1 MPSGANTEKIMDW
14 EKSLKALTD
23 SGIGGKLT
31 HLDSR
36 TSSVTTS
43 WGVNWDENYIA
54 RDLMQNFFDANR
66 DRLGQVQVLVEG
78 NTVEIVA
85 PAAFELVR
93 LFYLGSEKGGDDVG
107 QYGEGFKAAAVCLLR
122 DHGVE
127 PIVLSGDQVV
137 YLRIESQKVAG
148 TQLQPVVYDFFRVS
162 ETFPGA
168 RMILRGCSRNLIVA
182 IQNGLT
188 HFFHER
194 NPLLG
199 SKLWSTWDG
208 SFAIY
213 ASTTATGHVFYHRLK
228 RGEIPD
234 IPVVL
239 VITKTFERIEKKIR
253 SDRDRNA
260 FGGPLMGMFYQI
272 FARSGV
278 RGSDDG
284 QKAIVTAARNIW
296 TRGHPLLS
304 EIAESGRYHIPWQP
318 GDLQR
323 VFGGRYYAASSGR
336 NAAESLEFEHLE
348 SKWREQ
354 GRTALPGYF
363 GRFGVPNASAHC
375 AELRR
380 KALEEEKT
388 RHHRALLKSE
398 QWALAILLEA
408 VRDLAPTIM
417 NHFAQSR
424 TTYSVAETET
434 ILGQLKE
441 TRGYRE
447 REIFL
452 SGQVFISDFASALAT
467 FLHEHAHIFGYD
479 GSRGFTDCLTEL
491 LETVIRE
498 RSQLDRFETKWAPAR
513 LQVIEERK
521 GLAAS
526 TEESM
531 HEQQIGKMSED
542 QLRDLLRRLPAS
554 TVQRGL
560 KSLIGK

>member
-14 EKSLKALTD
+14 KKSLKALTD
-23 SGIGGKLT
+23 AEIGGELT

-93 LFYLGSEKGGDDVG
+93 LFYLGSEKGADDVG

-162 ETFPGA
+162 EPFPGA
-168 RMILRGCSRNLIVA
+168 RMILRGCSRNLVEA

-208 SFAIY
+208 SFSIY
-213 ASTTATGHVFYHRLK
+213 ASTTATGHIFYHRLK

-260 FGGPLMGMFYQI
+260 FGGALMEIFYQI

-278 RGSDDG
+278 RGYHDG
-284 QKAIVTAARNIW
+284 QQAIVNAARNIW
-296 TRGHPLLS
+296 VRGHPLLS
-304 EIAESGRYHIPWQP
+304 EIAECGRFQTPWQP
-318 GDLQR
+318 GALAK
-323 VFGGRYYAASSGR
+323 VFGDGYYAACPGR
-336 NAAESLEFEHLE
+336 NAAESLEYEHLE

-354 GRTALPGYF
+354 GRQTLPRYF
-363 GRFGVPNASAHC
+363 GRFGVLNASAHC

-398 QWALAILLEA
+398 QWSLAILVEA

-417 NHFAQSR
+417 NHFSQSR

-447 REIFL
+447 REVFL

-498 RSQLDRFETKWAPAR
+498 RAQFDRFETKWAPAR